1 MTIQPKQEAYHAQ
14 ETFFFA
20 IDSYFASAAHTYM
33 YYTDA
38 VWIYT
43 KQTDPS
49 TPAHPEQTDITDITD
64 PSDTSTETAP
74 IQSDIT
80 TDAQETQHTKTG
92 TQTSDL
98 QEESAR
104 EKAAT
109 ALKPDTEPGN
119 TEITEQEA
127 TDMTQ
132 TSNGAGMDR
141 ITYRDGFYQ
150 ETLSDTLIERI
161 TGSSYHENDDISLD
175 QLRFLH
181 VLYYDFNNEIKDGEL
196 ICNKQIADDLLE
208 IFSTLYDNAYQID
221 KIQLIDV
228 YDADDDLSCADDNTA
243 CFNYRVVAGSTTLS
257 KHALGMAIDINPFYN
272 PYVTYPDG
280 KERISPAGSE
290 VYADRSNDNPH
301 MIRKGDLCYQLFI
314 DHGFTW
320 GGEWK
325 SLKDYQH
332 FQKVIN

>member
-1 MTIQPKQEAYHAQ
+1 MHRKHSFLPLIHILLLLLILICIILMLYG
-14 ETFFFA
+14 
-20 IDSYFASAAHTYM
+20 
-33 YYTDA
+33 
-38 VWIYT
+38 YT

-49 TPAHPEQTDITDITD
+49 TTPQPEQTDLTD
-64 PSDTSTETAP
+64 SSETPTAGVP
-74 IQSDIT
+74 IQPDIT

-98 QEESAR
+98 QEGSACK
-104 EKAAT
+104 KAAT
-109 ALKPDTEPGN
+109 TQKPDTEPGN

-161 TGSSYHENDDISLD
+161 TGCSYHENDDISLD

>member
-1 MTIQPKQEAYHAQ
+1 MHKKHSFLPLIHILLLLLILICIILMLYG
-14 ETFFFA
+14 
-20 IDSYFASAAHTYM
+20 
-33 YYTDA
+33 
-38 VWIYT
+38 YT

-49 TPAHPEQTDITDITD
+49 TAPQPEQTDLTD
-64 PSDTSTETAP
+64 PSETPTAVAP
-74 IQSDIT
+74 IQPDIT
-80 TDAQETQHTKTG
+80 TDVQETQHTKTG

-98 QEESAR
+98 QEGSAR
-104 EKAAT
+104 EEAAT
-109 ALKPDTEPGN
+109 AQRPDTQPGN
-119 TEITEQEA
+119 AEITEQEA

-272 PYVTYPDG
+272 PYVTYPNG

-290 VYADRSNDNPH
+290 AYADRSNDNPH

-314 DHGFTW
+314 DHGFIW

>member
-1 MTIQPKQEAYHAQ
+1 MHRKHSFLPLIHILLLLLILICIILMLYG
-14 ETFFFA
+14 
-20 IDSYFASAAHTYM
+20 
-33 YYTDA
+33 
-38 VWIYT
+38 YT

-80 TDAQETQHTKTG
+80 TDAQETQHTETG

-98 QEESAR
+98 QEGSAR
-104 EKAAT
+104 KKAAT
-109 ALKPDTEPGN
+109 TQKPDTEPGN

-290 VYADRSNDNPH
+290 VYADRSSDNPH
-301 MIRKGDLCYQLFI
+301 MIWKGDLCYQLFI

>member
-1 MTIQPKQEAYHAQ
+1 MLYG
-14 ETFFFA
+14 
-20 IDSYFASAAHTYM
+20 
-33 YYTDA
+33 
-38 VWIYT
+38 YT

-49 TPAHPEQTDITDITD
+49 TTPQPEQTDLTD
-64 PSDTSTETAP
+64 SSETPTAGVP
-74 IQSDIT
+74 IQPDIT

-98 QEESAR
+98 QEGSACK
-104 EKAAT
+104 KAAT
-109 ALKPDTEPGN
+109 TQKPDMEPGN

-161 TGSSYHENDDISLD
+161 TGCSYHENDDISLD

-243 CFNYRVVAGSTTLS
+243 CFNYRTVAGSTTLS

>member
-1 MTIQPKQEAYHAQ
+1 MHRKHSFLPLIHILLLLLILICIILMLYG
-14 ETFFFA
+14 
-20 IDSYFASAAHTYM
+20 
-33 YYTDA
+33 
-38 VWIYT
+38 YT

-49 TPAHPEQTDITDITD
+49 TPAHPEQTDITD
-64 PSDTSTETAP
+64 PSDTSTETVP

-98 QEESAR
+98 QEGSACK
-104 EKAAT
+104 KAAT
-109 ALKPDTEPGN
+109 TQKPDTEPGN

-161 TGSSYHENDDISLD
+161 TGRSYHENDDISLD

>member
-1 MTIQPKQEAYHAQ
+1 MHRKHSFLPLIHILLLLLILICIILMLYG
-14 ETFFFA
+14 
-20 IDSYFASAAHTYM
+20 
-33 YYTDA
+33 
-38 VWIYT
+38 YT

-49 TPAHPEQTDITDITD
+49 TTPQPEQTDLTD
-64 PSDTSTETAP
+64 SSETPTAGVP
-74 IQSDIT
+74 IQPDIT

-98 QEESAR
+98 QEGSACK
-104 EKAAT
+104 KAAT
-109 ALKPDTEPGN
+109 TQKPDTEPGN

-127 TDMTQ
+127 TNMTQ

-228 YDADDDLSCADDNTA
+228 YDANDDLSCADDNTA

>member
-1 MTIQPKQEAYHAQ
+1 MLYG
-14 ETFFFA
+14 
-20 IDSYFASAAHTYM
+20 
-33 YYTDA
+33 
-38 VWIYT
+38 YT

-98 QEESAR
+98 QEGSAW

-109 ALKPDTEPGN
+109 AQKPDTEPGN

-132 TSNGAGMDR
+132 TSNGTGMDR

-161 TGSSYHENDDISLD
+161 TGSSYHENDDISFSGL
-175 QLRFLH
+175 LPKIRFERTGTLGNGSP
-181 VLYYDFNNEIKDGEL
+181 YCDFH
-196 ICNKQIADDLLE
+196 
-208 IFSTLYDNAYQID
+208 F
-221 KIQLIDV
+221 
-228 YDADDDLSCADDNTA
+228 
-243 CFNYRVVAGSTTLS
+243 
-257 KHALGMAIDINPFYN
+257 
-272 PYVTYPDG
+272 
-280 KERISPAGSE
+280 
-290 VYADRSNDNPH
+290 
-301 MIRKGDLCYQLFI
+301 
-314 DHGFTW
+314 
-320 GGEWK
+320 
-325 SLKDYQH
+325 LK
-332 FQKVIN
+332 VR

>member
-1 MTIQPKQEAYHAQ
+1 MHRKHSFLPLIHILLLLLILICIILMLYG
-14 ETFFFA
+14 
-20 IDSYFASAAHTYM
+20 
-33 YYTDA
+33 
-38 VWIYT
+38 YT
-43 KQTDPS
+43 KQADPS
-49 TPAHPEQTDITDITD
+49 TDITD

>member
-1 MTIQPKQEAYHAQ
+1 MHRKHSFLPLIHILLLLLILICIILMLYG
-14 ETFFFA
+14 
-20 IDSYFASAAHTYM
+20 
-33 YYTDA
+33 
-38 VWIYT
+38 YT

-49 TPAHPEQTDITDITD
+49 TTPQPEQTDLTD
-64 PSDTSTETAP
+64 SSETPTAGVP
-74 IQSDIT
+74 IQPDIT

-98 QEESAR
+98 QEGSACK
-104 EKAAT
+104 KAAT
-109 ALKPDTEPGN
+109 TQKPDMEPGN

-161 TGSSYHENDDISLD
+161 TGCSYHENDDISLD

>member
-1 MTIQPKQEAYHAQ
+1 MHKKHSFLPLIHILLLLLILICIILMLYG
-14 ETFFFA
+14 
-20 IDSYFASAAHTYM
+20 
-33 YYTDA
+33 
-38 VWIYT
+38 YT

-132 TSNGAGMDR
+132 TSNGPGMDR

-196 ICNKQIADDLLE
+196 ICNKQIAD
-208 IFSTLYDNAYQID
+208 TAY
-221 KIQLIDV
+221 
-228 YDADDDLSCADDNTA
+228 
-243 CFNYRVVAGSTTLS
+243 
-257 KHALGMAIDINPFYN
+257 
-272 PYVTYPDG
+272 
-280 KERISPAGSE
+280 
-290 VYADRSNDNPH
+290 
-301 MIRKGDLCYQLFI
+301 
-314 DHGFTW
+314 
-320 GGEWK
+320 
-325 SLKDYQH
+325 
-332 FQKVIN
+332 

>member
-1 MTIQPKQEAYHAQ
+1 MHKKHSFLPLIHILLLLLILICIILMLYG
-14 ETFFFA
+14 
-20 IDSYFASAAHTYM
+20 
-33 YYTDA
+33 
-38 VWIYT
+38 YT

-49 TPAHPEQTDITDITD
+49 TAPQPEQTDLTD
-64 PSDTSTETAP
+64 PSDTSTGTAP

-80 TDAQETQHTKTG
+80 TDVQETPHTKTG

-109 ALKPDTEPGN
+109 AQRPDTEPGN

>member
-1 MTIQPKQEAYHAQ
+1 MHRKHSFLPLIHILLLLLILICIILMLYG
-14 ETFFFA
+14 
-20 IDSYFASAAHTYM
+20 
-33 YYTDA
+33 
-38 VWIYT
+38 YT

-98 QEESAR
+98 QEGSAR
-104 EKAAT
+104 EKAAP
-109 ALKPDTEPGN
+109 AQRPDTEPEN
-119 TEITEQEA
+119 AEITEQEA

>member
-1 MTIQPKQEAYHAQ
+1 MHRKHSFLPLIHILLLLLILICIILMLYG
-14 ETFFFA
+14 
-20 IDSYFASAAHTYM
+20 
-33 YYTDA
+33 
-38 VWIYT
+38 YT

-49 TPAHPEQTDITDITD
+49 TTPQPEQTDLTD
-64 PSDTSTETAP
+64 SSETPTAGVP
-74 IQSDIT
+74 IQPDIT

-92 TQTSDL
+92 TQISDL
-98 QEESAR
+98 QEGSACK
-104 EKAAT
+104 KAAT
-109 ALKPDTEPGN
+109 TQKPDTEPGN

-181 VLYYDFNNEIKDGEL
+181 VLYYDFNDEIKDGEL

-325 SLKDYQH
+325 ALKDYQH

>member
-1 MTIQPKQEAYHAQ
+1 MHKKHSFLPLIHILLLLLILICIILMLYG
-14 ETFFFA
+14 
-20 IDSYFASAAHTYM
+20 
-33 YYTDA
+33 
-38 VWIYT
+38 YT

-49 TPAHPEQTDITDITD
+49 TTVQPEQTDLID
-64 PSDTSTETAP
+64 PSDAST
-74 IQSDIT
+74 
-80 TDAQETQHTKTG
+80 AQT
-92 TQTSDL
+92 
-98 QEESAR
+98 
-104 EKAAT
+104 
-109 ALKPDTEPGN
+109 PDTEQEN
-119 TEITEQEA
+119 TEITKQEA
-127 TDMTQ
+127 IDMTQ

-181 VLYYDFNNEIKDGEL
+181 VLYYDFNHEIKDGEL
-196 ICNKQIADDLLE
+196 ICNELIADDLLE

-221 KIQLIDV
+221 KMQLIDV

-301 MIRKGDLCYQLFI
+301 MIQKGDLCYQLFI

>member
-1 MTIQPKQEAYHAQ
+1 MHRKHSFLPLIHILLLLLILICIILMLYG
-14 ETFFFA
+14 
-20 IDSYFASAAHTYM
+20 
-33 YYTDA
+33 
-38 VWIYT
+38 YT

-49 TPAHPEQTDITDITD
+49 TTPQPEQTDLTD
-64 PSDTSTETAP
+64 SSETPTAGVP
-74 IQSDIT
+74 IQPDIT

-98 QEESAR
+98 QEGSACK
-104 EKAAT
+104 KAAT
-109 ALKPDTEPGN
+109 TQKPDTEPGN

-150 ETLSDTLIERI
+150 EMLSDTLIERI

-181 VLYYDFNNEIKDGEL
+181 VLYYDFNSEIKDGEL

>member
-1 MTIQPKQEAYHAQ
+1 MHRKHSFLPLIH
-14 ETFFFA
+14 
-20 IDSYFASAAHTYM
+20 ILLLLLILICIILMLHG
-33 YYTDA
+33 
-38 VWIYT
+38 YT

-49 TPAHPEQTDITDITD
+49 TTPQPEQTDLTD
-64 PSDTSTETAP
+64 SSETPTAGVP
-74 IQSDIT
+74 IQPDIT

-98 QEESAR
+98 QEGSAR
-104 EKAAT
+104 KKAAT
-109 ALKPDTEPGN
+109 TQKPDTEPGN

-272 PYVTYPDG
+272 PYVTYPNG

>member
-1 MTIQPKQEAYHAQ
+1 MHRKHSFLPLIHILLLLLILICIILMLYG
-14 ETFFFA
+14 
-20 IDSYFASAAHTYM
+20 
-33 YYTDA
+33 
-38 VWIYT
+38 YT
-43 KQTDPS
+43 KQTDSS
-49 TPAHPEQTDITDITD
+49 TPAHPKQTDITDITD

-104 EKAAT
+104 EKAAP
-109 ALKPDTEPGN
+109 AQRPDTEPEN
-119 TEITEQEA
+119 AEITEQEA

-132 TSNGAGMDR
+132 TSNGTDMDR

-150 ETLSDTLIERI
+150 ETLSATLIERI

-181 VLYYDFNNEIKDGEL
+181 VLYYDFNNDIKDGEL
-196 ICNKQIADDLLE
+196 ICNEQIADDLLE

-228 YDADDDLSCADDNTA
+228 YGADDDLSCADDNTA

-301 MIRKGDLCYQLFI
+301 MIRKDDLCYQLFI

>member
-1 MTIQPKQEAYHAQ
+1 MHRKHSFLPLIHILLLLLILICIILMLYG
-14 ETFFFA
+14 
-20 IDSYFASAAHTYM
+20 
-33 YYTDA
+33 
-38 VWIYT
+38 YT

-49 TPAHPEQTDITDITD
+49 TTPQPEQTDLTD
-64 PSDTSTETAP
+64 SSETPTAGVP
-74 IQSDIT
+74 IQPDIT

-98 QEESAR
+98 QEGSACK
-104 EKAAT
+104 KAAT
-109 ALKPDTEPGN
+109 TQKPDTEPGN

>member
-1 MTIQPKQEAYHAQ
+1 MHRKHSFLPLIHILLLLLILICIILMLYG
-14 ETFFFA
+14 
-20 IDSYFASAAHTYM
+20 
-33 YYTDA
+33 
-38 VWIYT
+38 YT

-49 TPAHPEQTDITDITD
+49 TTPQPEQSDLAD
-64 PSDTSTETAP
+64 PSGDLAETEQ

-98 QEESAR
+98 QEESAYK
-104 EKAAT
+104 KAAT
-109 ALKPDTEPGN
+109 TQKPDTEPGN

-181 VLYYDFNNEIKDGEL
+181 VLYYDFNSEIKDGEL

>member
-1 MTIQPKQEAYHAQ
+1 MHRKHSFLPLIHILLLLLILICIILMLYG
-14 ETFFFA
+14 
-20 IDSYFASAAHTYM
+20 
-33 YYTDA
+33 
-38 VWIYT
+38 YT

-98 QEESAR
+98 QERSAR

-109 ALKPDTEPGN
+109 AQKPDTEPGN

-272 PYVTYPDG
+272 PYVTYPT
-280 KERISPAGSE
+280 ERSGSHLQ
-290 VYADRSNDNPH
+290 AA
-301 MIRKGDLCYQLFI
+301 
-314 DHGFTW
+314 
-320 GGEWK
+320 K
-325 SLKDYQH
+325 STPTAAMTIL
-332 FQKVIN
+332 I

>member
-1 MTIQPKQEAYHAQ
+1 MHRKHSFLPLIHILLLLLILICIILMLYG
-14 ETFFFA
+14 
-20 IDSYFASAAHTYM
+20 
-33 YYTDA
+33 
-38 VWIYT
+38 YT

-49 TPAHPEQTDITDITD
+49 TTPQPEQTDLTD
-64 PSDTSTETAP
+64 SSETPTAGVP
-74 IQSDIT
+74 IQPDIT

-98 QEESAR
+98 QEGSACK
-104 EKAAT
+104 KAAT
-109 ALKPDTEPGN
+109 TQKPDTEPGN

-132 TSNGAGMDR
+132 TSNGAGMNR

-181 VLYYDFNNEIKDGEL
+181 VLYYDFNSEIKDGEL

>member
-1 MTIQPKQEAYHAQ
+1 MHRKHSFLPLIHILLLLLILICIILMLYG
-14 ETFFFA
+14 
-20 IDSYFASAAHTYM
+20 
-33 YYTDA
+33 
-38 VWIYT
+38 YT

-49 TPAHPEQTDITDITD
+49 TTPQPEQTDLTD
-64 PSDTSTETAP
+64 SSETPTAGVP
-74 IQSDIT
+74 IQPDIT

-92 TQTSDL
+92 MQTSDL
-98 QEESAR
+98 QEGSAR
-104 EKAAT
+104 KKADT
-109 ALKPDTEPGN
+109 TQKPDTEPGN
-119 TEITEQEA
+119 TKITEQEA

-132 TSNGAGMDR
+132 TSNGVGMDR

-290 VYADRSNDNPH
+290 IYADRSNDNPH

>member
-1 MTIQPKQEAYHAQ
+1 MHRKHSFLPLIH
-14 ETFFFA
+14 
-20 IDSYFASAAHTYM
+20 ILLLLLILICIILMLHG
-33 YYTDA
+33 
-38 VWIYT
+38 YT

-49 TPAHPEQTDITDITD
+49 TTPQPEQTDLTD
-64 PSDTSTETAP
+64 SSETPTAGVP
-74 IQSDIT
+74 IQPDIT

-98 QEESAR
+98 QEGSAR
-104 EKAAT
+104 KKAAT
-109 ALKPDTEPGN
+109 TQKPDTEPGN

-181 VLYYDFNNEIKDGEL
+181 VLYYDFNSEIKDGEL

-301 MIRKGDLCYQLFI
+301 MIREGDLCYQLFI

>member
-1 MTIQPKQEAYHAQ
+1 MHRKHSFLPLIHILLLLLILICIILMLYG
-14 ETFFFA
+14 
-20 IDSYFASAAHTYM
+20 
-33 YYTDA
+33 
-38 VWIYT
+38 YT

-49 TPAHPEQTDITDITD
+49 TTPQPEQTDLTD
-64 PSDTSTETAP
+64 SSETPTAGVP
-74 IQSDIT
+74 IQPDIT

-98 QEESAR
+98 QEGSAR
-104 EKAAT
+104 KKAAT
-109 ALKPDTEPGN
+109 TQKPDTEPGN

-141 ITYRDGFYQ
+141 ITYCDGFYQ

>member
-1 MTIQPKQEAYHAQ
+1 
-14 ETFFFA
+14 
-20 IDSYFASAAHTYM
+20 
-33 YYTDA
+33 
-38 VWIYT
+38 
-43 KQTDPS
+43 
-49 TPAHPEQTDITDITD
+49 
-64 PSDTSTETAP
+64 
-74 IQSDIT
+74 
-80 TDAQETQHTKTG
+80 
-92 TQTSDL
+92 
-98 QEESAR
+98 
-104 EKAAT
+104 
-109 ALKPDTEPGN
+109 
-119 TEITEQEA
+119 
-127 TDMTQ
+127 MTQ

-181 VLYYDFNNEIKDGEL
+181 VLYYDFNSEIKDGEL

-301 MIRKGDLCYQLFI
+301 MIREGDLCYQLFI

>member
-1 MTIQPKQEAYHAQ
+1 MHRKHSFLPLIHILLLLLILICIILMLYG
-14 ETFFFA
+14 
-20 IDSYFASAAHTYM
+20 
-33 YYTDA
+33 
-38 VWIYT
+38 YT

-92 TQTSDL
+92 MQTSDL
-98 QEESAR
+98 QEGSAR
-104 EKAAT
+104 KKADT
-109 ALKPDTEPGN
+109 TQKPDTEPGN

-161 TGSSYHENDDISLD
+161 TGSSYHENDDISLN

>member
-1 MTIQPKQEAYHAQ
+1 MHKKHSFLPLIHILLLLLILICIMLMLYG
-14 ETFFFA
+14 
-20 IDSYFASAAHTYM
+20 
-33 YYTDA
+33 
-38 VWIYT
+38 YT
-43 KQTDPS
+43 KQTDSSAP
-49 TPAHPEQTDITDITD
+49 PQQKQTDLAD
-64 PSDTSTETAP
+64 PSDDSAEIEP
-74 IQSDIT
+74 IQSDDT
-80 TDAQETQHTKTG
+80 TALQETQHTETG
-92 TQTSDL
+92 AQTSDL
-98 QEESAR
+98 QKEAV
-104 EKAAT
+104 T
-109 ALKPDTEPGN
+109 AQSPDAEQEN
-119 TEITEQEA
+119 TEITDQEA

-132 TSNGAGMDR
+132 TSNGTGMDR

-181 VLYYDFNNEIKDGEL
+181 VLYYDFNHEIKDGEL
-196 ICNKQIADDLLE
+196 ICNELIANDLLE
-208 IFSTLYDNAYQID
+208 IFSMLYDNAYQID
-221 KIQLIDV
+221 KMQLIDV

-301 MIRKGDLCYQLFI
+301 MIQKGDLCYQLFI

>member
-1 MTIQPKQEAYHAQ
+1 MHKKHSFLPLIHILLLLLILICIILMLYG
-14 ETFFFA
+14 
-20 IDSYFASAAHTYM
+20 
-33 YYTDA
+33 
-38 VWIYT
+38 YT

-98 QEESAR
+98 QEGSAR

-109 ALKPDTEPGN
+109 AQKLDTEPGN

-290 VYADRSNDNPH
+290 VYADRSNANPH

>member
-1 MTIQPKQEAYHAQ
+1 
-14 ETFFFA
+14 
-20 IDSYFASAAHTYM
+20 
-33 YYTDA
+33 
-38 VWIYT
+38 
-43 KQTDPS
+43 
-49 TPAHPEQTDITDITD
+49 
-64 PSDTSTETAP
+64 
-74 IQSDIT
+74 
-80 TDAQETQHTKTG
+80 
-92 TQTSDL
+92 
-98 QEESAR
+98 
-104 EKAAT
+104 
-109 ALKPDTEPGN
+109 
-119 TEITEQEA
+119 
-127 TDMTQ
+127 MTQ

-243 CFNYRVVAGSTTLS
+243 CFNYRVVAGSTALS